1 MKLPNFVCGQWQEGT
16 GAGEPIVDPVTG
28 DELARISSEGLVGV
42 KNLTACGRCSSIIAA
57 S

>member
-28 DELARISSEGLVGV
+28 DELARISSEGLDL
-42 KNLTACGRCSSIIAA
+42 K
-57 S
+57 